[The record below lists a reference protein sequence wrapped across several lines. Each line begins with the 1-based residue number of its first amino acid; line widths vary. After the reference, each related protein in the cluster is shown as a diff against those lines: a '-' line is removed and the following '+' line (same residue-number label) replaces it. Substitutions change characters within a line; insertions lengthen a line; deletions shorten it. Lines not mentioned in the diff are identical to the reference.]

1 MSNKNFRIKL
11 KKFEIFGFKREI
23 TNAWVDFSE
32 NDLSII
38 YANNGI
44 GKTSF
49 LKLIHAFLIKDTSIL
64 KENKVKKIIC
74 SYSITHTESIKDG
87 LFEEVEEYNDL
98 FEIDELFQQP
108 EAKDYDC
115 TLEEINGEWS
125 LSGSD
130 IIFRSR
136 SILLGVDRGVSTQ
149 INNLSP
155 SLIFDFFHR
164 YRVINKNRSNL
175 INFGNFN
182 DSNLRE
188 FSSEMAEY
196 FRRRQRISNVNADL
210 NFSIDHLAPQSV
222 KIDTIEGMI
231 ARNYE
236 DAKSVI
242 SSKIENALFDTLSG
256 ALNNDQSFSSFI
268 ESSEK
273 TQILTKIVK
282 NKQRI
287 LDALEGIDSVFKET
301 ITEKLENLDESNL
314 NTDAF
319 SNVLTIL
326 LNNINN
332 QFDLEN
338 TLLENLNIL
347 IDSFN
352 SHLIKGKKLTISN
365 GVRIE
370 IGKENHSISY
380 LSSGERHILTLLC
393 LVLFGT
399 KNRDFLII
407 DEPEISLNSSWQRNL
422 MSLFLKLAPETQIIV
437 ASHSPAIAAAHR
449 SSLTG
454 LKIN

>member
-1 MSNKNFRIKL
+1 MTDKKFRIKL
-11 KKFEIFGFKREI
+11 KKFEIFGFKREVI
-23 TNAWVDFSE
+23 NAWVDFSE

-49 LKLIHAFLIKDTSIL
+49 LKLIHSFLTNDTATL
-64 KENKVKKIIC
+64 KENKVKKINCI
-74 SYSITHTESIKDG
+74 YSLIHIENSKNG
-87 LFEEVEEYNDL
+87 LFNAIEDGYDLLEEDPF
-98 FEIDELFQQP
+98 FEIP
-108 EAKDYDC
+108 EAKDYES
-115 TLEEINGEWS
+115 TLEEVDGEWVF
-125 LSGSD
+125 SGSKN
-130 IIFRSR
+130 ILLSR

-155 SLIFDFFHR
+155 SLISEFFHR
-164 YRVINKNRSNL
+164 YRIFNKNKNHL
-175 INFGNFN
+175 FNNDYFN
-182 DSNLRE
+182 DSNLKAL
-188 FSSEMAEY
+188 SAEMSEY
-196 FRRRQRISNVNADL
+196 FRRRQRMHNVNTDI
-210 NFSIDHLAPQSV
+210 NFSVDHLAPQSV
-222 KIDTIEGMI
+222 KIETIEGMI
-231 ARNYE
+231 ARSHE
-236 DAKSVI
+236 DAKGVI

-256 ALNNDQSFSSFI
+256 ALNNDQSFSEFI
-268 ESSEK
+268 EKNEK
-273 TQILTKIVK
+273 TKILTNVVK

-287 LDALEGIDSVFKET
+287 LDALDGIDSVFKDT

-314 NTDAF
+314 NTDEF
-319 SNVLTIL
+319 SNVLTSL

-338 TLLENLNIL
+338 TLLESLNIL

-352 SHLIKGKKLTISN
+352 SHLMKGKKLTISN

-370 IGKENHSISY
+370 IDKDYHSISY

-437 ASHSPAIAAAHR
+437 ASHSPAIAASHR

-454 LKIN
+454 LKVK